1 MLKFQKRSRNE
12 IKGCFLNLVNSLDFF
27 GQPPFFRILKRQK
40 FNTVLGHI
48 LTIILMIVCG
58 LYMYY
63 QIQDLLNHGT
73 PNIIIS
79 ETQPISMP
87 AFTLDPKNFTF
98 VISITD
104 TSLLSLSTFKKHF
117 DVVLTACN
125 RTRFFNETKQAQD
138 VSLQCRNV
146 PLESC
151 NLDKHFPMDYQKQ
164 FFSKFL
170 LKNLFCI
177 NSTVSEENP
186 PQIQG
191 YSNADTFQFLQ
202 VLMMPCRN
210 SSTYNGCSPPEEIQ
224 TALKAGYYA
233 IYLGDTLLKLDNPG
247 RPYEEIITVQFSSF
261 SSSQSKQIQSNFKM
275 IETKTDV
282 GLIRS
287 DIKTELALLQ
297 STQKDFQSSY
307 NQVSYIENL
316 IFMEQRVGNYKR
328 SYIKLQNILGNVGG
342 LWQLVALTISTL
354 VSPVVATLMNLQMAN
369 RIFNFENNLNN
380 NESPSVSRSINNL
393 NEHQNQNDFIKEDK
407 NKLGNS
413 QKKSKKNL
421 NQVENRLELKKYLK
435 QKKKQLEIGIF
446 DLFCMNLGI
455 KKSFQ
460 QQIKYSIEK
469 IFNKLDVVNI
479 LNKMQEI
486 DKLKYVLLNKEQL
499 ELFNYIPKP
508 LIPSDMFSKDFEQK
522 LNVLEEKLE
531 FQFILQEEKSDLFKI
546 ESAFYAYMKLHQ
558 KKKLSETD
566 KNILD
571 LVGEDMISIFEKI
584 NKNQD
589 EFLIQSNRNI
599 HSNLNLLEQHQIEI
613 LSPISSKGDNVQ
625 FNQNDNDMDCNSYQ
639 NDDHDEQAA
648 QIPPKI
654 PYKS

>member
-1 MLKFQKRSRNE
+1 MLKFQKRSKHE

-48 LTIILMIVCG
+48 LTILLLIVCG

-79 ETQPISMP
+79 ETQPFNMP

-104 TSLLSLSTFKKHF
+104 ISLMSLSTYKKHF

-125 RTRFFNETKQAQD
+125 RTRFYNETKQAQD
-138 VSLQCRNV
+138 VSLECRNI

-151 NLDKHFPMDYQKQ
+151 NLDKHFPQDYQKK
-164 FFSKFL
+164 FFQKFL

-177 NSTVSEENP
+177 NQTVSEENP
-186 PQIQG
+186 PQLQG
-191 YSNADTFQFLQ
+191 YSNSDTFQFLQ
-202 VLMMPCRN
+202 VLFMPCRN
-210 SSTYNGCSPPEEIQ
+210 SSVYSGCDSPEEIQ
-224 TALKAGYYA
+224 TALKTGYYT
-233 IYLGDTLLKLDNPG
+233 IYMGDTLLKLDNPG
-247 RPYEEIITVQFSSF
+247 RPYEEVISVQFSSF

-275 IETKTDV
+275 IETKTDI
-282 GLIRS
+282 GLIRQ
-287 DIKTELALLQ
+287 DIQTELALLQ
-297 STQKDFQSSY
+297 SASKDFQSQY

-354 VSPVVATLMNLQMAN
+354 VSPIVATLMNLQMAN
-369 RIFNFENNLNN
+369 RLFNFENYLDKESQSVSHSMGNLNDDQ
-380 NESPSVSRSINNL
+380 I
-393 NEHQNQNDFIKEDK
+393 QNDFIKEGN
-407 NKLGNS
+407 NKLGNI
-413 QKKSKKNL
+413 QKKTKKNIK
-421 NQVENRLELKKYLK
+421 QIENRTELKKYLK
-435 QKKKQLEIGIF
+435 HKKKQLEIGLF

-455 KKSFQ
+455 QKSYK
-460 QQIKYSIEK
+460 QQIQYSIQK

-508 LIPSDMFSKDFEQK
+508 LIPSDMFSKDFEKK
-522 LNVLEEKLE
+522 LNVLEEKIE

-546 ESAFYAYMKLHQ
+546 ESAFYAYMNLNQ
-558 KKKLSETD
+558 KKKLSEID
-566 KNILD
+566 KNILE

-613 LSPISSKGDNVQ
+613 LSPISSKVENDQ
-625 FNQNDNDMDCNSYQ
+625 FGPNEHEIDCNSDQ

-654 PYKS
+654 PYKN